1 MDIIELL
8 NARKAKLFEA
18 SEDVRKKL
26 SEIID
31 ENSFVELSA
40 YSFAK
45 NEFYNEDVDGLG
57 VVTGYATISD
67 YPIYVVAQNGKV
79 LSGGLSKAN
88 CDKIADCLTKAANAN
103 APVLYLL
110 DTQGVQVG
118 EGVGVLEGIAKVLAV
133 ANEIKGV
140 VPQFAVATGD
150 VLGSAAILAA
160 QADYTYIV
168 GGTAISYASPVV
180 IGATSKDAVS
190 KDVIGGA
197 KATDGAKSFALK
209 TLDEVRPAI
218 SSILEILPNYSG
230 LVVDT
235 NDDLNRYTEVLNS
248 KKDVATIIKA
258 VFDNGNFVELNK
270 GYANEVVT
278 GIGRVGG
285 ISTAAI
291 IFDGG
296 KDGVELTLDNVLKI
310 KNFAN
315 YVNDNDMPLLTFV
328 NVKGIKADVK
338 TASTPVMREI
348 PNMLYALS
356 GTERVSIIYGKAIG
370 FGYSAFASKEFG
382 NAYTYAFA
390 DAKISL
396 LDGDAG
402 AAVEFGTI
410 DSVKLDEVK
419 EKYAE
424 MQDAFNAAR
433 LGCVDNI
440 IENQFV
446 RQYVISALE
455 MIIR

>member
-1 MDIIELL
+1 MDIFELL
-8 NARKAKLFEA
+8 NVRKAKLFEA
-18 SEDVRKKL
+18 SDDVRKKL

-31 ENSFVELSA
+31 EDSFVELGA

-57 VVTGYATISD
+57 VVTGYATLNG
-67 YPIYVVAQNGKV
+67 YPVYVVAQNGKI
-79 LSGGLSKAN
+79 LNGGLSKAN
-88 CDKIADCLTKAANAN
+88 CDKISDCLNKAANSN

-118 EGVGVLEGIAKVLAV
+118 EGVGVLEGIAKIVAV

-140 VPQFAVATGD
+140 VPQFAVAIGD
-150 VLGSAAILAA
+150 VIGSAALLTAI
-160 QADYTYIV
+160 ADYTY
-168 GGTAISYASPVV
+168 V
-180 IGATSKDAVS
+180 IGANAVSYTSPAVIAATSKDVIG

-197 KATDGAKSFALK
+197 KATDGVKSFAVK
-209 TLDEVRPAI
+209 TLDEAKTSISAI
-218 SSILEILPNYSG
+218 LDVLPNYGG
-230 LVVDT
+230 LVID
-235 NDDLNRYTEVLNS
+235 NGDDFNRSAIALNT
-248 KKDVATIIKA
+248 KKDAQSVIKA
-258 VFDNGNFVELNK
+258 VFDKDTFVELNK
-270 GYANEVVT
+270 GYASEVIT

-285 ISTAAI
+285 ISSAAI

-296 KDGVELTLDNVLKI
+296 VDGVELTLENVLKI

-315 YVNDNDMPLLTFV
+315 YVSDNGMPLLTFV
-328 NVKGIKADVK
+328 NTKGVKADVK
-338 TASTPVMREI
+338 TAASPVLREI
-348 PNMLYALS
+348 PNMLYAL
-356 GTERVSIIYGKAIG
+356 GNTDRVTVVYGKAIG
-370 FGYSAFASKEFG
+370 LGYSAFASKEFG

-396 LDGDAG
+396 LDGEVG

-410 DSVKLDEVK
+410 DAAKLDEVK

-424 MQDAFNAAR
+424 TQDAFNAAR
-433 LGCVDNI
+433 IGCVDNI

-455 MIIR
+455 MIIG

>member
-18 SEDVRKKL
+18 SDDVRKKL
-26 SEIID
+26 NEVVD

-45 NEFYNEDVDGLG
+45 NEFYNEDADGLG
-57 VVTGYATISD
+57 VVTGYATVND
-67 YPIYVVAQNGKV
+67 YPVYVVAQNGKV
-79 LSGGLSKAN
+79 LSGGLSRAN
-88 CDKIADCLTKAANAN
+88 CDKIADCLIKALNAN
-103 APVLYLL
+103 SPVIYLL
-110 DTQGVQVG
+110 DTKGVQVG
-118 EGVGVLEGIAKVLAV
+118 EGVGVLEGLAKVIAV
-133 ANEIKGV
+133 ANELKGS
-140 VPQFAVATGD
+140 VPQFVIATGD
-150 VLGSAAILAA
+150 VFGSAAVLAA
-160 QADYTYIV
+160 IADYTFVV
-168 GGTAISYASPVV
+168 GSNAISYASPAV
-180 IGATSKDAVS
+180 IAATSKDVVG

-197 KATDGAKSFALK
+197 KAINGVNSFVVKSIE
-209 TLDEVRPAI
+209 EVKANI
-218 SSILEILPNYSG
+218 SSIIELLPAYGG

-235 NDDLNRYTEVLNS
+235 NDDLNRATPALNEN
-248 KKDVATIIKA
+248 KDAASLIKA
-258 VFDNGNFVELNK
+258 VFDADTFVELNK
-270 GYANEVVT
+270 GCASEVIT

-291 IFDGG
+291 VFDGG
-296 KDGVELTLDNVLKI
+296 KDGVELTLENVLKI

-315 YVNDNDMPLLTFV
+315 YVNDNDMPMVTLV
-328 NVKGIKADVK
+328 NVKGIKADLK
-338 TASTPVMREI
+338 TANSPVLREI

-356 GTERVSIIYGKAIG
+356 GTDRVTVVYGKAIG
-370 FGYSAFASKEFG
+370 FGYSAFASKQFG
-382 NAYTYAFA
+382 NEYTYAFA

-396 LDGDAG
+396 LDGEAG

-410 DSVKLDEVK
+410 DSEKLDEVK

-424 MQDAFNAAR
+424 TQDAFNAAR
-433 LGCVDNI
+433 LGCVDNV